1 MYYKLIICI
10 SIKDGMKLIFSL
22 ACEKYFLKLHMQIL
36 FQFSTLEKS

>member
-10 SIKDGMKLIFSL
+10 SIKDGMKLIFT
-22 ACEKYFLKLHMQIL
+22 CEKYFLKLHMQIL